1 MGFLGDLFGDE
12 SERDRMMQE
21 AMSRFE
27 SQMSGFVQNY
37 QTMMGASFNYLAGQ
51 RDSDIDA
58 YTSMFQSNVDS
69 YRSSLREAR
78 EGLLASFAEQ
88 RELIGQGFDASREEI
103 RQGVQAQRAQTMAAN
118 AFTGLGNTSFGQSA
132 VNAVERRGALDLGL
146 LSERERMMMS
156 DLVGG
161 QAASLYNADAQ
172 VGANILN
179 AGTTMAQTVGSMNQA
194 YTMAQ
199 YGGMSNMAGNIF
211 SGQTNMAQNSL
222 GIGLD
227 RAANVGSGFNLGP
240 VLFGAGLGAV
250 AGYLGGPGAGMGASG
265 GAMAAGG
272 SSGG

>member
-88 RELIGQGFDASREEI
+88 RELIG
-103 RQGVQAQRAQTMAAN
+103 
-118 AFTGLGNTSFGQSA
+118 
-132 VNAVERRGALDLGL
+132 
-146 LSERERMMMS
+146 
-156 DLVGG
+156 
-161 QAASLYNADAQ
+161 
-172 VGANILN
+172 
-179 AGTTMAQTVGSMNQA
+179 
-194 YTMAQ
+194 
-199 YGGMSNMAGNIF
+199 
-211 SGQTNMAQNSL
+211 
-222 GIGLD
+222 
-227 RAANVGSGFNLGP
+227 
-240 VLFGAGLGAV
+240 
-250 AGYLGGPGAGMGASG
+250 
-265 GAMAAGG
+265 
-272 SSGG
+272 